1 MPVRRLLLVLLI
13 VVAGCDAL
21 TPPSPTAT
29 PTATS
34 SPTSTSTPLPT
45 PSPTVT
51 PTPTS
56 SPTATHTPTATLTA
70 TTTPTPTIT
79 PEPAVGFIFDNLEI
93 VELPDSLRQG
103 AAAPLIAFINQN
115 DRDQVGNPLTPQ
127 PATNLET
134 LYFAPPD
141 NPGGRIPI
149 LDVPAGTE
157 DQVFV
162 APDGSAVAYL
172 KPDPAGG
179 LYILSIELG
188 VSGRVLPITSLV
200 QRGIY
205 SRPSWSPDGDQL
217 AVALATG
224 YDMDIFVLNPD
235 STGARSVTPQGSYDF
250 WPAWSPDGRY
260 LLFVSDRPRC
270 PSWIPGEPGACDLLT
285 DAPPTG
291 GSPFILELETGAVT
305 QLSDQWLTEP
315 PRWVNN
321 RLVAFAVGDPA
332 FGDPER
338 ILWLADVNV
347 GQARPVR
354 LNDPAAP
361 NLYLAEA
368 WSADGTAV
376 VFQSAGASS
385 EIVLMN
391 ANGSL
396 LGRTAELTFARFGM
410 AAAWSPD
417 GSRIAIGGVNGQCP
431 YGTRVLDATFA
442 FVARGNVPPSMC
454 NPVYSP
460 DGSWIAFTGVS
471 PRVDGRVD
479 VYAANSSGFSAVNL
493 TGVLRGQIR
502 LLGWISR

>member
-1 MPVRRLLLVLLI
+1 MPARHFLLLLLI
-13 VVAGCDAL
+13 VMAGCDAL
-21 TPPSPTAT
+21 TPPSPTPTPTAT
-29 PTATS
+29 LTPSSTATVTHTPTPTISPTATS
-34 SPTSTSTPLPT
+34 SPTA
-45 PSPTVT
+45 T
-51 PTPTS
+51 PTPTI
-56 SPTATHTPTATLTA
+56 TPTS

-79 PEPAVGFIFDNLEI
+79 PGPVTGFIFDNLQI
-93 VELPDSLRQG
+93 VELPASLRQG
-103 AAAPLIAFINQN
+103 TTSPLIAFINQN
-115 DRDQVGNPLTPQ
+115 DRDQIGNPLTPQ

-134 LYFAPPD
+134 LYFSPPD
-141 NPGGRIPI
+141 NTAGRIAV
-149 LDVPAGTE
+149 LEMPAGTE
-157 DQVFV
+157 DQVFI

-172 KPDPAGG
+172 RPDPAGG
-179 LYILSIELG
+179 LYILNIELG

-217 AVALATG
+217 AIALATG
-224 YDMDIFVLNPD
+224 YDMDIFILNPD

-270 PSWIPGEPGACDLLT
+270 PSWIPGEPGACDPLT
-285 DAPPTG
+285 DEPPVG

-338 ILWLADVNV
+338 ILWLADVSV

-410 AAAWSPD
+410 AATWSPD

-431 YGTRVLDATFA
+431 YGTRVLDANFG

-479 VYAANSSGFSAVNL
+479 VYAANSSGFSALNL
-493 TGVLRGQIR
+493 TGVLRGQMT
-502 LLGWISR
+502 LLGWVGR